1 MAKGNYSKKTP
12 PTTNVATVGLEMGK
26 IPPQALD
33 LEEAVLG
40 AMMLEKDAVI
50 NVLDIIKTEAF
61 YKEAHQKIY
70 AAIIR
75 LSTRMEPIDI
85 YTVSQELKRNNEL
98 DEVGG
103 PYYLTQLTLKVGSA
117 AHVSFHAKI
126 IAQQF
131 IQRELIRISS
141 DIQRRSFD
149 ETIDVEELLD
159 TAQMDIFNLAEGNV
173 KKEALKMDAIVKDAI
188 AQIEEASKRTDGLSG
203 VPTGF
208 VALDRL
214 TSGWQPSD
222 LIIVAA
228 RPSMGKTAFTLSMA
242 RNMAVDHKKPVAFFS
257 LEMGA
262 VQLVMRLIIGET
274 GIASDK
280 VKNGRL
286 EPHEWTQLEMRIKDL
301 NEAPLFIDDTPALS
315 IFEFRSKVRRLK
327 TQHDIAI
334 IIIDYLQLMVG
345 PPETRGNREQEV
357 SVISRSLK
365 AIAKELNIPIIAL
378 SQLNRSV
385 ETRGGNKRPQLS
397 DLRESGAI
405 EQDADIVS
413 FIHRP
418 EYYGHTEDE
427 EGNSLIGI
435 AEIIV
440 AKHRN
445 GSVDDVRLRFQKE
458 GAKFLDLED
467 GDISNYANLIP
478 QASPGMGGA
487 DAGGGAAVTFGSKMN
502 SDFPAAG
509 GGEFDLGFKGGFPSD
524 VPF

>member
-1 MAKGNYSKKTP
+1 MAKGNYSKKP
-12 PTTNVATVGLEMGK
+12 QTTNVATVGLEMGK
-26 IPPQALD
+26 VPPQAPD

-40 AMMLEKDAVI
+40 AMMLEKDAIMSVMD
-50 NVLDIIKTEAF
+50 VLKPEAF
-61 YKEAHQKIY
+61 YKDAHQKIFM
-70 AAIIR
+70 AISR

-85 YTVSQELKRNNEL
+85 YTVSQELKRTEEL
-98 DEVGG
+98 DLVGG

-117 AHVSFHAKI
+117 AHVAFHAKI
-126 IAQQF
+126 IAQKH

-141 DIQRRSFD
+141 DIQRNSFD

-159 TAQMDIFNLAEGNV
+159 TAQMEIFNLAEGNV
-173 KKEALKMDAIVKDAI
+173 KKEALKMDSIVKDAI
-188 AQIEEASKRTDGLSG
+188 ALIEEASKRTDGLSG

-208 VALDRL
+208 VGLDRL

-228 RPSMGKTAFTLSMA
+228 RPAMGKTAFTLSMA
-242 RNMAVDHKKPVAFFS
+242 RNMAVDHRKPVAFFS

-262 VQLVMRLIIGET
+262 TQLAMRLIIGET
-274 GIASDK
+274 GIESDK
-280 VKNGRL
+280 VKNGKL
-286 EPHEWTQLEMRIKDL
+286 EPHEWAQLEVRIKDL
-301 NEAPLFIDDTPALS
+301 TEAPLFIDDTPALS

-334 IIIDYLQLMVG
+334 VIIDYLQLMVG

-427 EGNSLIGI
+427 DGNSLIGI

-467 GDISNYANLIP
+467 GDISAYANLLP
-478 QASPGMGGA
+478 QASAPGAGM
-487 DAGGGAAVTFGSKMN
+487 DGGGQAFTVSSKMN
-502 SDFPAAG
+502 SDFPG
-509 GGEFDLGFKGGFPSD
+509 GGEFDLGIKNGFTSD

>member
-1 MAKGNYSKKTP
+1 MAKGNYTKRNA

-26 IPPQALD
+26 VPPQAID

-50 NVLDIIKTEAF
+50 SVLDILKPEAF
-61 YKEAHQKIY
+61 YKEANQKIFS
-70 AAIIR
+70 AILR
-75 LSTRMEPIDI
+75 LSTKLEPIDI
-85 YTVSQELKRNNEL
+85 YTVSQELKRTNEL
-98 DEVGG
+98 DDVGG

-117 AHVSFHAKI
+117 AHINFHAKI
-126 IAQQF
+126 IAQKF

-141 DIQRRSFD
+141 DIQRSSFD
-149 ETIDVEELLD
+149 ESIDVEELLD
-159 TAQMDIFNLAEGNV
+159 TAQMEIFNLAEGNV

-222 LIIVAA
+222 MIIVAA

-242 RNMAVDHKKPVAFFS
+242 RNMSVDHKRPVAFFS

-274 GIASDK
+274 GIDSDK

-286 EPHEWTQLEMRIKDL
+286 EPHEWAQLEMRIKDL
-301 NEAPLFIDDTPALS
+301 TEAPLFIDDTPALS

-327 TQHDIAI
+327 TQHDIQVV
-334 IIIDYLQLMVG
+334 IIDYLQLMVG

-427 EGNSLIGI
+427 DGNSLIGI

-445 GSVDDVRLRFQKE
+445 GAVDDVRLRFQKE
-458 GAKFLDLED
+458 GARFLDLED
-467 GDISNYANLIP
+467 GDISAYANLIP
-478 QASPGMGGA
+478 QQPASSS
-487 DAGGGAAVTFGSKMN
+487 AGGNDPSSQAFTVGSKMN
-502 SDFPAAG
+502 DDFPA
-509 GGEFDLGFKGGFPSD
+509 GGEFDLGIKGGFSAD

>member
-1 MAKGNYSKKTP
+1 MAKGNYSKKP
-12 PTTNVATVGLEMGK
+12 QTTNVATVGLEMGK
-26 IPPQALD
+26 VPPQALD

-40 AMMLEKDAVI
+40 AMMLEKDAI
-50 NVLDIIKTEAF
+50 MNVMDVLKPEAF
-61 YKEAHQKIY
+61 YKDAHQKIFM
-70 AAIIR
+70 AISR

-85 YTVSQELKRNNEL
+85 YTVSQELKRTEEL
-98 DEVGG
+98 DLVGG

-117 AHVSFHAKI
+117 AHVAFHAKI
-126 IAQQF
+126 IAQKY

-141 DIQRRSFD
+141 DIQRNSFD

-159 TAQMDIFNLAEGNV
+159 TAQMEIFNLAEGNV
-173 KKEALKMDAIVKDAI
+173 KKEALKMDSIVKDAI

-208 VALDRL
+208 VGLDR
-214 TSGWQPSD
+214 
-222 LIIVAA
+222 
-228 RPSMGKTAFTLSMA
+228 
-242 RNMAVDHKKPVAFFS
+242 NMSVDHRKPVAFFS

-262 VQLVMRLIIGET
+262 TQLAMRLNIGET
-274 GIASDK
+274 GIESDK
-280 VKNGRL
+280 VKNGKL
-286 EPHEWTQLEMRIKDL
+286 EPHEWAQLEVRIKDL
-301 NEAPLFIDDTPALS
+301 TEAPLFIDDTPALS
-315 IFEFRSKVRRLK
+315 IFEFRSKARRLK

-427 EGNSLIGI
+427 DGNSLIGI

-458 GAKFLDLED
+458 GARFLDLED
-467 GDISNYANLIP
+467 GDISAYANLLP
-478 QASPGMGGA
+478 QGNASGGGMDGGA
-487 DAGGGAAVTFGSKMN
+487 QAFTVGSKMN
-502 SDFPAAG
+502 NDFPG
-509 GGEFDLGFKGGFPSD
+509 GGEFDLGIKNGFTTD

>member
-1 MAKGNYSKKTP
+1 MAKGNYSKKP
-12 PTTNVATVGLEMGK
+12 QTTNVATVGLEMGK
-26 IPPQALD
+26 VPPQALD

-40 AMMLEKDAVI
+40 AMMLEKDAIMSVMD
-50 NVLDIIKTEAF
+50 VLKPEAF
-61 YKEAHQKIY
+61 YKEANQKIFL
-70 AAIIR
+70 AISR

-85 YTVSQELKRNNEL
+85 YTVSQELKRTEEL

-117 AHVSFHAKI
+117 AHVEFHAKI
-126 IAQQF
+126 IAQKF

-141 DIQRRSFD
+141 DIQRNSFD

-159 TAQMDIFNLAEGNV
+159 TAQMEIFNLAEGNV
-173 KKEALKMDAIVKDAI
+173 KKEALKMDTIVKSAI

-208 VALDRL
+208 VGLDRL

-228 RPSMGKTAFTLSMA
+228 RPAMGKTAFTLSMA
-242 RNMAVDHKKPVAFFS
+242 RNMSVDHKRPVAFFS

-274 GIASDK
+274 GIESDK
-280 VKNGRL
+280 IKNGKL
-286 EPHEWTQLEMRIKDL
+286 EPHEWAQLEMRIKDL
-301 NEAPLFIDDTPALS
+301 TEAPLFIDDTPALS

-327 TQHDIAI
+327 TQHDISI
-334 IIIDYLQLMVG
+334 VIIDYLQLMVG

-427 EGNSLIGI
+427 DGNSLIGI
-435 AEIIV
+435 AEIII

-467 GDISNYANLIP
+467 GDISAYANLLP
-478 QASPGMGGA
+478 QGNTSGGGMDGGA
-487 DAGGGAAVTFGSKMN
+487 QAFTVGSKMN
-502 SDFPAAG
+502 NDFPG
-509 GGEFDLGFKGGFPSD
+509 GGEFDLGVKGGFTSD

>member
-1 MAKGNYSKKTP
+1 
-12 PTTNVATVGLEMGK
+12 
-26 IPPQALD
+26 
-33 LEEAVLG
+33 
-40 AMMLEKDAVI
+40 
-50 NVLDIIKTEAF
+50 
-61 YKEAHQKIY
+61 
-70 AAIIR
+70 
-75 LSTRMEPIDI
+75 
-85 YTVSQELKRNNEL
+85 
-98 DEVGG
+98 
-103 PYYLTQLTLKVGSA
+103 
-117 AHVSFHAKI
+117 
-126 IAQQF
+126 
-131 IQRELIRISS
+131 
-141 DIQRRSFD
+141 
-149 ETIDVEELLD
+149 
-159 TAQMDIFNLAEGNV
+159 MDS
-173 KKEALKMDAIVKDAI
+173 IVKNAI

-208 VALDRL
+208 VGLDRL

-228 RPSMGKTAFTLSMA
+228 RPAMGKTAFTLSMA
-242 RNMAVDHKKPVAFFS
+242 RNMSVDHKRPVAFFS

-274 GIASDK
+274 GIESDK
-280 VKNGRL
+280 IKNGRL
-286 EPHEWTQLEMRIKDL
+286 EPHEWAQLEVRIKDL
-301 NEAPLFIDDTPALS
+301 TEAPLFIDDTPALS
-315 IFEFRSKVRRLK
+315 IFEFRSKARRLK
-327 TQHDIAI
+327 TQHDIQI

-427 EGNSLIGI
+427 DGNSLIGI
-435 AEIIV
+435 AEIII

-467 GDISNYANLIP
+467 SDISSYANLLP
-478 QASPGMGGA
+478 QGG
-487 DAGGGAAVTFGSKMN
+487 DAGAGMDAGAQSFTVGSKMN
-502 SDFPAAG
+502 NDFPG
-509 GGEFDLGFKGGFPSD
+509 GGEFDLGTKAGFTSD